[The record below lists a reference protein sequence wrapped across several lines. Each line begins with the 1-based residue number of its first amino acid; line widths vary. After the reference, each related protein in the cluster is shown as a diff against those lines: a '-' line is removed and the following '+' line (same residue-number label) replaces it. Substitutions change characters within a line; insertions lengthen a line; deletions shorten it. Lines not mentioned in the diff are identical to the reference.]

1 MKTSALKAVL
11 KKPGR
16 LSFIWT
22 IPVIAIFITAILVWQ
37 NTIRTGR
44 EITLNCIDAS
54 GIEAGKT
61 LVKFRSVT
69 VGKVESVKL
78 DNDYSRVILK
88 VRMEYGTDGILR
100 KDSVFYLVKP
110 RVQSTNISGLDTILS
125 GNYISVNQGSSESFA
140 DTYDLYD
147 TVPADISEPDTYKVT
162 LISSGHK
169 KLSVGDPVTF
179 RGFNVGKVSGAR
191 LDIKTGKVIYSV
203 GIQTQYMKLLT
214 ASTVFWIN
222 SGMDMSLG
230 PNGISFNTDTLT
242 SLISGGLSFDN
253 FNSQMKGSLSS
264 EKQILYDDRKSAEV
278 ASLMNRPLYVVMV
291 HDASNMLAS
300 GSLVK
305 YRGANVGKV
314 IAFPWFENNSDLFDS
329 LKRIPILIALSV
341 DGVNDQD
348 IKAFFDG
355 KLKGGKLVASLGAS
369 TPISRGDMVNLE
381 IVQNKTDNSGINV
394 YRGYK
399 VIPLV
404 SSSNLTDDISL
415 LVNKLGK
422 LDYEGISGE
431 LRKDLSSLN
440 KLLKTYDQVG
450 SELNRNRIFERLGKV
465 MDDLSKVE
473 SRLSGEGGVLDPQKG
488 TAGRVNEVL
497 NEIKNVLNEA
507 KPGINRVSNDPSSLI
522 FGARNNDP
530 EPMPSESAK

>member
-16 LSFIWT
+16 ISFIWI
-22 IPVIAIFITAILVWQ
+22 IPALAILITAILIWQ

-88 VRMEYGTDGILR
+88 VRMEYGTDGVLR

-125 GNYISVNQGSSESFA
+125 GNYISVNKGVSEDTT
-140 DTYDLYD
+140 DTYELYD
-147 TVPADISEPDTYKVT
+147 TVPADIFEPDIYKVT
-162 LISSGHK
+162 LLSSCHK

-179 RGFNVGKVSGAR
+179 RGFNVGTVSGVR
-191 LDIKTGKVIYSV
+191 LDVKTGKVIYSV

-242 SLISGGLSFDN
+242 SLISGGLSFDD
-253 FNSQMKGSLSS
+253 FNSQRKGSLSS
-264 EKQILYDDRKSAEV
+264 EKQILYDDRKSAEA
-278 ASLMNRPLYVVMV
+278 ASLMSRPLYVVMV
-291 HDASNMLAS
+291 NDASNTLVP

-314 IAFPWFENNSDLFDS
+314 VAYPWFERNSDLFDTS
-329 LKRIPILIALSV
+329 KRIPILIALSI
-341 DGVNDQD
+341 DGVNDQE
-348 IKAFFDG
+348 IKKFFDG
-355 KLKGGKLVASLGAS
+355 KLNSGKLVASLGAS
-369 TPISRGDMVNLE
+369 TPISQGDLINLK
-381 IVQNKTDNSGINV
+381 IVKKQADKSGINV

-399 VIPLV
+399 VIPSA
-404 SSSNLTDDISL
+404 SSSNLADALIL

-422 LDYEGISGE
+422 LDYEGISTE
-431 LRKDLSSLN
+431 LSRDLNSLN
-440 KLLKTYDQVG
+440 KLLKTYEHAG

-465 MDDLSKVE
+465 MDDLSKIE
-473 SRLSGEGGVLDPQKG
+473 SRLASEGGVLDAETG
-488 TAGRVNEVL
+488 TAGRL
-497 NEIKNVLNEA
+497 NEILDELKNVINEA
-507 KPGINRVSNDPSSLI
+507 KPGITRISNDPSSLI
-522 FGARNNDP
+522 FGSKNNDP
-530 EPMPSESAK
+530 EPMPSKSTK